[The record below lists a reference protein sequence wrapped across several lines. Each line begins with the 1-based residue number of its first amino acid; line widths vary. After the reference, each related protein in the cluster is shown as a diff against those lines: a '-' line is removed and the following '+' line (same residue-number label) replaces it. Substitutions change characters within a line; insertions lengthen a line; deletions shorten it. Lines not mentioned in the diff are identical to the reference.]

1 MRKSVAE
8 PTTLGVRVSL
18 FTFMTAYGDNLI
30 LLPFSLSN
38 QLQKILNLICQLAS

>member
-30 LLPFSLSN
+30 LLPFSLSD
-38 QLQKILNLICQLAS
+38 QSREIPNLI